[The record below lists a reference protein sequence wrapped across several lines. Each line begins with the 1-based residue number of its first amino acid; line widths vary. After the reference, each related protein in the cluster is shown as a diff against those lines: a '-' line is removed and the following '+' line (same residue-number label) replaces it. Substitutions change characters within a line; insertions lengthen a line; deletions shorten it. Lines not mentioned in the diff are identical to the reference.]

1 MIEQLIVKAGFSSCI
16 LIERED
22 SFQKLA
28 SFYQNQNFLKL
39 SKSCDRNAVAMVTLL
54 YGRGPSQDFVI
65 PRSCVLEKTFTKLS
79 FI

>member
-1 MIEQLIVKAGFSSCI
+1 MIEQLIVKTSFSLCI

-39 SKSCDRNAVAMVTLL
+39 SKSSCRNAIAMVTLL
-54 YGRGPSQDFVI
+54 YGRGPSPAFVI